1 MKRTRHPISA
11 ASAVVILAA
20 LGLAGCAI
28 APDDEPTAIEKIGDR
43 LAAFENRLDR
53 IMWSRPSPD
62 SLWYQL
68 DPETGMGNPVL
79 AADFATATMAPHPF
93 AHEVGDDLLTVDVF
107 VSALTRP
114 GGALFPDAS
123 HAYACASYVIDPY
136 HQSFTREQLD
146 CPVGPSE
153 LDDDGTGAVV
163 ALDDL
168 ALDPV

>member
-11 ASAVVILAA
+11 AAAVVLASLA
-20 LGLAGCAI
+20 LSGCAA

-43 LAAFENRLDR
+43 LEAFEDRLDR
-53 IMWSRPSPD
+53 IMWSRPSPE

-68 DPETGMGNPVL
+68 DPATGMGNPVL
-79 AADFATATMAPHPF
+79 AADFAAATMAPHPF
-93 AHEVGDDLLTVDVF
+93 AHEVRDDLLTVDVF

-114 GGALFPDAS
+114 GGSLFPDAS
-123 HAYACASYVIDPY
+123 HAYLCASYVIDPY
-136 HQSFTREQLD
+136 HQSFVREQLD

-153 LDDDGTGAVV
+153 LGDGTGAVV

-168 ALDPV
+168 ALDPA